1 MKKKGWESE
10 NEKKVNICWLH
21 HGPQGR
27 SHRLWC
33 RGHRVVQSG
42 AAYLRLTVMAG
53 LKWTSHIWEREKK
66 SKHPCGLWPFRKCF
80 SVIINR
86 DVSAQP
92 IGFRDA
98 IRIQMK
104 RTPVLSLIL
113 VYPFYLGTHSS
124 LITMG
129 QGSGGTKPCRWY
141 SCKWEKKSKSV
152 WLQRAQN
159 GRM

>member
-1 MKKKGWESE
+1 M
-10 NEKKVNICWLH
+10 NICWVDR
-21 HGPQGR
+21 PQGR
-27 SHRLWC
+27 SHRLWY
-33 RGHRVVQSG
+33 RGHLVVKHSAVHFQIN
-42 AAYLRLTVMAG
+42 
-53 LKWTSHIWEREKK
+53 SHGRGSNEQATFEGKKK
-66 SKHPCGLWPFRKCF
+66 SKHHSGLWPFRKCF

-124 LITMG
+124 RITMG
-129 QGSGGTKPCRWY
+129 QRSGGTKPCGWY
-141 SCKWEKKSKSV
+141 FCKWEKNASLFDFS
-152 WLQRAQN
+152 
-159 GRM
+159 GRKLGACRQAAYA

>member
-1 MKKKGWESE
+1 MLSEHLLSKGP
-10 NEKKVNICWLH
+10 K
-21 HGPQGR
+21 GR
-27 SHRLWC
+27 SHRLWY
-33 RGHRVVQSG
+33 RGHLVVKHSAVHLQINSHG
-42 AAYLRLTVMAG
+42 RAQMNKLHLR
-53 LKWTSHIWEREKK
+53 ERKK
-66 SKHPCGLWPFRKCF
+66 SKHHSGLWPFRKCF

-124 LITMG
+124 RITMG
-129 QGSGGTKPCRWY
+129 QRSGGTKPCGWY
-141 SCKWEKKSKSV
+141 SCKWEKKASLFDFS
-152 WLQRAQN
+152 
-159 GRM
+159 GRTPGACRWAAYA